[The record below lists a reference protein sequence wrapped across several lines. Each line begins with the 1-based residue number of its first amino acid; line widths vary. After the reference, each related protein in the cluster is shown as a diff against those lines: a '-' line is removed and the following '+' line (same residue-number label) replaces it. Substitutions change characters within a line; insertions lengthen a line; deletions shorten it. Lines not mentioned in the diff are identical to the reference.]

1 MIEARHI
8 SWSVSGRQLLSDC
21 SLTSRSGTFTTLLGP
36 NGAGKTTLLRV
47 LSGIILPEFGE
58 VIYNNRSIANVPAI
72 ELSKERAY
80 LQQQSAVFESFTV
93 RNVLEMACISAR
105 GINRHAA
112 YLEQEKL
119 LDEMDLR
126 RFADR
131 PYNLLSGG
139 EQQRVQF
146 ARCLLQLQLTDG
158 ISGKTLMLDEPLNNL
173 DLKYQYE
180 LLNIAHEKVCRAGGA
195 VIAVLHDLNT
205 TWSFSDQVIL
215 LKRGTIL
222 ASGTPA
228 DVMTEQLISETYE
241 VPVRKM
247 TSGNDVFFTVIPP
260 VPQIHSINR
269 QYQSEI
275 I

>member
-1 MIEARHI
+1 MIEAHHI
-8 SWSVSGRQLLSDC
+8 SWFAGGRRLLNDC
-21 SLTSRSGTFTTLLGP
+21 SLVSENGAFTTLLGP
-36 NGAGKTTLLRV
+36 NGAGKTTLLRL
-47 LSGIILPEFGE
+47 LSGIIRSASGE
-58 VIYNNRSIANVPAI
+58 VLYNGRSIVNLPAI
-72 ELSKERAY
+72 ELSLERAY

-93 RNVLEMACISAR
+93 RNVLEMACISVR
-105 GINRHAA
+105 GIRRQHA
-112 YLEQEKL
+112 YFEQEKL

-126 RFADR
+126 KFADR

-158 ISGKTLMLDEPLNNL
+158 IAGKTLMLDEPLNNL

-180 LLNIAHEKVCRAGGA
+180 LLNIAREKICRRGGA

-215 LKRGTIL
+215 LKRGHIL

-228 DVMTEQLISETYE
+228 EVMTEQLISETYE
-241 VPVRKM
+241 VPVRRM
-247 TSGNDVFFTVIPP
+247 ISGDQVFFTVIP
-260 VPQIHSINR
+260 VAAELHLSNSH
-269 QYQSEI
+269 YQTEI